1 MVGSGNWIWAGRPF
15 FCLCRRDLAVHRQN
29 GAGRFQTLGLK
40 DDSARMDA
48 ATRIA
53 DMIAPTLEAMGF
65 QLVRVKLLGAQR
77 PVLQIMFER
86 DTGGAPHDGGITV
99 EDCAEVSRAVSALL
113 DVEDPISGAYRL
125 EVSSPGLDR
134 PLTRPTDFERFKSFE
149 AKIELARPLEG
160 RKRFRGRLKGLRG
173 DTVLLA
179 DEESGAETPLPV
191 ADIANAKLVVTDDLI
206 AASLAG
212 RQDAAQQGAAE

>member
-1 MVGSGNWIWAGRPF
+1 
-15 FCLCRRDLAVHRQN
+15 
-29 GAGRFQTLGLK
+29 
-40 DDSARMDA
+40 MDA

-65 QLVRVKLLGAQR
+65 QLVRVKLLGTQR

-134 PLTRPTDFERFKSFE
+134 PLTKPADFERFKSFE

-173 DTVLLA
+173 DAVLLA

-191 ADIANAKLVVTDDLI
+191 TEIANAKLVVTDDLI
-206 AASLAG
+206 AAALAG